1 MGCAFSKFV
10 RELDTVIF
18 PIGVETL
25 AHRRPWANWVVL
37 ALVISLAVVV
47 KGAPPPELGWQVPLN
62 FVLALGYEVHLG
74 VALVSAGLL
83 WVFGDGLCRRVGTV
97 LYLLTIILCGVVS
110 AMVHLLMGASGAV
123 GMLGAA
129 HGCVGA
135 LAALYPKN
143 ELRLFSLSMH
153 DWSTEALPLWLAGL
167 LWWMILMVLGGMEIG
182 ALPWWQWAAGM
193 LCGFVLALLWC
204 RMGLIDRVRDEN
216 PTLWDLFVR
225 PPREDRR

>member
-1 MGCAFSKFV
+1 MGCAFPKFV
-10 RELDTVIF
+10 REFDTVIF

-25 AHRRPWANWVVL
+25 AHRRPWPNWGVI

-47 KGAPPPELGWQVPLN
+47 NGAPPPGLGWQMPLN
-62 FVLALGYEVHLG
+62 FVLALGYEAHLG
-74 VALVSAGLL
+74 LALVSAGLL
-83 WVFGDGLCRRVGTV
+83 WVFGDGLCRRVGTG

-110 AMVHLLMGASGAV
+110 AMVHLHMGLSGAV

-135 LAALYPKN
+135 LVALYPKN
-143 ELRLFSLSMH
+143 ELRLFSLSMY

-193 LCGFVLALLWC
+193 LCGFVWVLLCCW
-204 RMGLIDRVRDEN
+204 MGLVERVRDEN
-216 PTLWDLFVR
+216 PTLWEMLVR